1 MHINLTMSMGYFP
14 IIFKDGMI
22 ILILKPGKDPTK
34 VSSYRPITLLE
45 VPGKILENIINERV
59 YEFAE
64 SDNKLHKNQ
73 FGFRRNR
80 GTETAIIKMYEQI
93 ALNQRHQGQCNIV
106 CRDIEK
112 AFDKIWH
119 RGLQYKIKQL
129 EMPNI
134 LEKIACNF
142 LEDKTA
148 RMKNKEHIS
157 NEIIIRSGVPQGS
170 VLSPTLFILYTSDM
184 PVAGPGTTDI
194 LFADDV
200 TQVITYPHKSK
211 AMLAHRTAREIKR
224 INTFEKKWKI
234 KTSSHKFKILSIS
247 KSKPE
252 KIIVDNNKLNFANS
266 VTMLGLTITRTGIT
280 QHLNK
285 RINKAKTRTKETT
298 KIQKTKTK
306 SKDSSL
312 QSTDTTDT

>member
-1 MHINLTMSMGYFP
+1 MSMGYFP
-14 IIFKDGMI
+14 IIFKDGMV

-45 VPGKILENIINERV
+45 VPGKILEKIINERV
-59 YEFAE
+59 YGFAE
-64 SDNKLHKNQ
+64 SHNKLHKNQ

-142 LEDKTA
+142 LEDRTA
-148 RMKNKEHIS
+148 RIKNKEYIS
-157 NEIIIRSGVPQGS
+157 NEIIIRS
-170 VLSPTLFILYTSDM
+170 
-184 PVAGPGTTDI
+184 
-194 LFADDV
+194 
-200 TQVITYPHKSK
+200 
-211 AMLAHRTAREIKR
+211 ARKCTFP
-224 INTFEKKWKI
+224 NTIHTVYIRHACSWPWNYRHLI
-234 KTSSHKFKILSIS
+234 CRRCHTGDHISS
-247 KSKPE
+247 
-252 KIIVDNNKLNFANS
+252 
-266 VTMLGLTITRTGIT
+266 
-280 QHLNK
+280 
-285 RINKAKTRTKETT
+285 
-298 KIQKTKTK
+298 
-306 SKDSSL
+306 
-312 QSTDTTDT
+312 